1 MMGSCSQGK
10 KSMVVTKSKEYLE
23 KVHNSQPHK
32 KDSATLGG
40 FDFHCVVDLF
50 LVPCSLLL
58 LLVSS
63 SRLSMRFLWLIY
75 FHCLLSQLALE
86 WSFLMFRVLGPEMTM
101 HWLPFLPLSVFLFP
115 HQCFS
120 IAPNWPCTDLTMVS
134 SLGSVCTADCS
145 MECKCQ

>member
-1 MMGSCSQGK
+1 
-10 KSMVVTKSKEYLE
+10 
-23 KVHNSQPHK
+23 
-32 KDSATLGG
+32 
-40 FDFHCVVDLF
+40 
-50 LVPCSLLL
+50 
-58 LLVSS
+58 
-63 SRLSMRFLWLIY
+63 
-75 FHCLLSQLALE
+75 
-86 WSFLMFRVLGPEMTM
+86 MTM